1 MTTDTIVEII
11 IFGICLS
18 LWNFKF
24 GSRVALKH
32 RVYWLWFSVVA
43 SRDMVAGYKH
53 SGEREGVSPE
63 LIIYLEKSL
72 LYIIVMDYLAYPMV
86 FWLFTFF
93 VRL

>member
-24 GSRVALKH
+24 GSKVALKH

-43 SRDMVAGYKH
+43 ARDLVAGYKQG
-53 SGEREGVSPE
+53 GEREGVSPE
-63 LIIYLEKSL
+63 LINYSHKSL
-72 LYIIVMDYLAYPMV
+72 LYIIGVDYLVYPMV

-93 VRL
+93 VR